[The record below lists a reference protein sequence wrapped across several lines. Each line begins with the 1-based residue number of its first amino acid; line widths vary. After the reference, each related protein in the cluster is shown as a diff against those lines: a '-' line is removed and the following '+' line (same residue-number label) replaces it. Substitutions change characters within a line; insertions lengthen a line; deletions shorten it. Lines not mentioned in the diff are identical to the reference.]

1 MTPSSHASAGSGAA
15 RLLAPAD
22 VGFLCRLCR
31 EAGERIMEHY
41 HEGVAVTAKA
51 DRSPL
56 TAADLDAHN
65 VIVAGL
71 QGRWPEW
78 PVLSEEGADIPY
90 AERRQWQVFWLV
102 DPLDGTKEFL
112 KRNGEFTVNIA
123 LVAGN
128 EPVFGVVHAPASGV
142 LYRGGPGQGAHRE
155 VGEGTAEPIRC
166 RSAADPVALAIV
178 GSRSH
183 GSPEM
188 AGFLEALEV
197 KETVVVGSS
206 LKFCRVAEGS
216 ADLYPRFGPTMEW
229 DTAAGQALVVGA
241 GGRVVDLAGMP
252 MRYNQEQL
260 RNGPFLATGGPW
272 PKAWGE
278 AVTAATAGTRE
289 RSESPSRESGRR
301 CSDLVEGPLDPSNAA
316 RGSRGHAGYQAGAAR
331 PRQGAG
337 SASSC

>member
-15 RLLAPAD
+15 HLLAPAD
-22 VGFLCRLCR
+22 VEFLCRLCR

-51 DRSPL
+51 DQSPL
-56 TAADLDAHN
+56 TAADRDAHE

-78 PVLSEEGADIPY
+78 PVLSEEGADIPFP
-90 AERRQWQVFWLV
+90 ERSQWEVFWLV

-123 LVAGN
+123 LVADN
-128 EPVFGVVHAPASGV
+128 EPAFGVVHAPASGV
-142 LYRGGPGQGAHRE
+142 LYRGGPGQGACRE
-155 VGEGTAEPIRC
+155 SGEGTVEPIRC
-166 RSAADPVALAIV
+166 RPPEDVAALTVV

-197 KETVVVGSS
+197 KETLAVGSS

-229 DTAAGQALVVGA
+229 DTAAGQAWVVGA
-241 GGRVVDLAGMP
+241 GGTVIDLAGVR
-252 MRYNQEQL
+252 MRYNKEQL
-260 RNGPFLATGGPW
+260 RNGPFLASGGLLPR
-272 PKAWGE
+272 AW
-278 AVTAATAGTRE
+278 VRVN
-289 RSESPSRESGRR
+289 SP
-301 CSDLVEGPLDPSNAA
+301 DPRAL
-316 RGSRGHAGYQAGAAR
+316 R
-331 PRQGAG
+331 P
-337 SASSC
+337 SISS